1 MPDHQKQ
8 KGTTKVHVSQEQQK
22 CMDLKES
29 FFPEKVNKLQPKKKK
44 RKGMKRR
51 GGGKKEAKKGEQSM
65 LSLSPKL
72 MG

>member
-1 MPDHQKQ
+1 
-8 KGTTKVHVSQEQQK
+8 
-22 CMDLKES
+22 MDLKES